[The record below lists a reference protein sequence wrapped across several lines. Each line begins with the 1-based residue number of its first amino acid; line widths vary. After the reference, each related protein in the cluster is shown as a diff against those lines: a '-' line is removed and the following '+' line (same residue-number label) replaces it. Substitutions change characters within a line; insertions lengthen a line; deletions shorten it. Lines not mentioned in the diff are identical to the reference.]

1 MAEHSGERSGKMTA
15 GPLLVAAVFALMLA
29 AWRGVA
35 ILPAAEPLQVGT
47 AFEQRLTRL
56 GATLAGPDAIRVAA
70 SQHDGG
76 PAHVLVLLDPE
87 RVPAG
92 FERTALE
99 DVLAAGG
106 LLDVDAGDRLEIR
119 QTSFAPAML
128 SRPSLMEL
136 AEVFALL
143 ALAGWLGRLA
153 MTEDAHA
160 PDLREAIRPAHD
172 VTQLPAAYVPVREN
186 SAVLEAA
193 RKDPARTARVI
204 RAWLAGEGAYS

>member
-1 MAEHSGERSGKMTA
+1 M
-15 GPLLVAAVFALMLA
+15 LAAVFALMLA

-35 ILPAAEPLQVGT
+35 ILPAAGPVPAGT
-47 AFEQRLTRL
+47 AFEQRLTHL
-56 GATLAGPDAIRVAA
+56 GATLAGPDAIRVSA
-70 SQHDGG
+70 SRQEGG

-92 FERTALE
+92 FDRTALE
-99 DVLAAGG
+99 AVLAAGG
-106 LLDVDAGDRLEIR
+106 LVDVEAGDRLEFR
-119 QTSFAPAML
+119 QATFATAML
-128 SRPSLMEL
+128 SRPSVMEL

-153 MTEDAHA
+153 MTSDRHV
-160 PDLREAIRPAHD
+160 PDMREAIRPSHD
-172 VTQLPAAYVPVREN
+172 VPQLPVVPSPAAQN
-186 SAVLEAA
+186 GAVLEAA